1 MLIESTD
8 ARTTDG
14 LVGSH
19 RLLHVGS
26 SLLATATTAS
36 IVRVEIEMD
45 LMLSLNFAT
54 DNRQAGDIVTARIP
68 KHCVEEFI
76 L

>member
-1 MLIESTD
+1 MQEQLTDWLGATAFSTSD
-8 ARTTDG
+8 
-14 LVGSH
+14 H
-19 RLLHVGS
+19 RC
-26 SLLATATTAS
+26 LLATATTAS

>member
-1 MLIESTD
+1 MQEQLTDWSGATDFSTSD
-8 ARTTDG
+8 
-14 LVGSH
+14 H
-19 RLLHVGS
+19 RC
-26 SLLATATTAS
+26 

-76 L
+76 M